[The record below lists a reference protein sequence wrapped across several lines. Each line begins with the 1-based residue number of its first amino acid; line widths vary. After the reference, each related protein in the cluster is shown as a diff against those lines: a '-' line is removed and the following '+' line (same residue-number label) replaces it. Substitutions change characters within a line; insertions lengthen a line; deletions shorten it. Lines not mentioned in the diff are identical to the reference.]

1 MEPCAPKNNRNNRN
15 NKTAKLCVKLHGT
28 PCLPQASVLPK
39 KNFLKKIPHYSLKIP
54 IFAKNFLMN
63 KRFKT
68 LFIAL
73 GILSITGCVSKK
85 DIIYFQNDEI
95 DQSKV
100 SNSYKTII
108 KPDDLLQITIT
119 ALDTEAVRAF
129 NLAAVTY
136 STSSNSA
143 IGVAQ
148 QQNYLV
154 DNNGEID
161 FPVIGKLKIG
171 GLTRDELISLLKE
184 KLDPDYI
191 KNPNINVRLANYKVS
206 ILGDVRLPG
215 SYTIPNERITILEA
229 IALAGDLNI
238 SGKRQN
244 ILVIREEEGKKVQ
257 YKVDLLS
264 KELFVSPVY
273 YLQQNDVIYVEPN
286 YARIQSASSNSNTG
300 LFISITGVLISLLTS
315 ISILAR

>member
-1 MEPCAPKNNRNNRN
+1 MKYIQFLLVLTLLA
-15 NKTAKLCVKLHGT
+15 TA
-28 PCLPQASVLPK
+28 
-39 KNFLKKIPHYSLKIP
+39 
-54 IFAKNFLMN
+54 
-63 KRFKT
+63 
-68 LFIAL
+68 
-73 GILSITGCVSKK
+73 CVSKK

-119 ALDTEAVRAF
+119 ALDTEAVRPF

-154 DNNGEID
+154 DSNGEID
-161 FPVIGKLKIG
+161 FPVIGKLKVG
-171 GLTRDELISLLKE
+171 GLSREEFIAMLKQ

-191 KNPNINVRLANYKVS
+191 KNPNINVRLSNFKVS

-215 SYTIPNERITILEA
+215 TYTIPNERITILEA
-229 IALAGDLNI
+229 LALAGDLNI
-238 SGKRQN
+238 SAERRD
-244 ILVIREEEGKKVQ
+244 ILVQREEDGKKVE
-257 YKVDLLS
+257 YNVNLLS
-264 KELFVSPVY
+264 KNIFTSPIY
-273 YLQQNDVIYVEPN
+273 YLQQNDVVYVKPN
-286 YARIQSASSNSNTG
+286 YARIQSASANSNTS
-300 LFISITGVLISLLTS
+300 LFISIAGVLISLLTT
-315 ISILAR
+315 ISIIGR